1 MSDQFQYILSQIKI
15 SEDDEWGLCIELIDY
30 EHFDYIDDVITEIF
44 DIEYSFCVK
53 DESEGKFIM
62 YFENNV
68 TKRILVDVI
77 SKINRQHKFEKK
89 EYVLPSST

>member
-1 MSDQFQYILSQIKI
+1 MSDQFGYILSQIKV
-15 SEDDEWGLCIELIDY
+15 SEDDEWGLCIELIDD

-53 DESEGKFIM
+53 DDSEGKFIM
-62 YFENNV
+62 YFEDYV
-68 TKRILVDVI
+68 TKRLLIDVV
-77 SKINRQHKFEKK
+77 SKINCHHKFERK

>member
-1 MSDQFQYILSQIKI
+1 MSDHFEYILSQLKI

-44 DIEYSFCVK
+44 DIEYSFCVM

-62 YFENNV
+62 YFKDDV
-68 TKRILVDVI
+68 TKCLLVDAV
-77 SKINRQHKFEKK
+77 SKINRHHKFEKK